1 MTMQAYITGNAFTIL
16 DGLQTIIQTIY
27 DENDEPLQAIAIDE
41 LTGKIATSTAA
52 QVRVYKPLG
61 ELQEDALKV
70 TPP

>member
-1 MTMQAYITGNAFTIL
+1 VQAYITGNAFTIL

-41 LTGKIATSTAA
+41 LTGKIATSTAT

-61 ELQEDALKV
+61 GLQEDALKV
-70 TPP
+70 TLP